1 MLKFLSLIM
10 YQIRN
15 GKLDNTILNDSKIFL
30 GISPNFSIN
39 NFNPSTH
46 QLRVLV
52 AANYSTLLSVSI
64 NGGKNSAE
72 VANFKDDACVHCNGI
87 RGFYSELEFKIR
99 PNDLRIEEN
108 KITLR
113 ASKTE

>member
-1 MLKFLSLIM
+1 MF
-10 YQIRN
+10 
-15 GKLDNTILNDSKIFL
+15 
-30 GISPNFSIN
+30 
-39 NFNPSTH
+39 
-46 QLRVLV
+46 LV
-52 AANYSTLLSVSI
+52 ASNYSTLFSVSI

-72 VANFKDDACVHCNGI
+72 VANFKDDACVRCNDI

-99 PNDLRIEEN
+99 HNDFRIEEN

>member
-15 GKLDNTILNDSKIFL
+15 GKLDNTFLNDSKSN
-30 GISPNFSIN
+30 SPNFSIN

-72 VANFKDDACVHCNGI
+72 VANFKDDASVRRIGI

-99 PNDLRIEEN
+99 PNDFRIEEN
-108 KITLR
+108 KITLC